1 MLTNSLPRKWLFLTT
16 SSTSRQPWGNC
27 LPRNTTQFLSSPPV
41 LHSLSLPRWGLSR
54 HSLWLLHSQSTLPSS
69 QGSLTPMVVLTPI
82 SSLNSFLSESL
93 LSLQVSK
100 VPREES
106 PTSTLSTSPFIPP
119 SPSRL
124 PEMLHSGLYSTW
136 ILTPHQRNIL
146 HAPQR
151 RPTLGSSR
159 ACVPHSPLCWLAF
172 CQLDT
177 GWIRLRDGNLN

>member
-1 MLTNSLPRKWLFLTT
+1 MLTNSLPRKWLFFDHIIHFQTAL
-16 SSTSRQPWGNC
+16 GK
-27 LPRNTTQFLSSPPV
+27 LFTQNYHPVSAPPPV
-41 LHSLSLPRWGLSR
+41 LHSLSLPRWGLLR
-54 HSLWLLHSQSTLPSS
+54 HPLWLLHSQSTLPSS

-82 SSLNSFLSESL
+82 SDLSNFLSESL

-106 PTSTLSTSPFIPP
+106 PTSTLPTSPSIPP

-124 PEMLHSGLYSTW
+124 PEMLYFGLYSTW
-136 ILTPHQRNIL
+136 ILTPHQRNVL

-159 ACVPHSPLCWLAF
+159 ACVPHSPLYWLAL